1 MGHFL
6 TDDFLLNNEPSRRLY
21 HDYAADMPIFDYH
34 CHLSP
39 QDMAA
44 NRRFENMTQIWL
56 EGDHYKWRAMRAAGM
71 KEEFI
76 TGKASDKDKFMAWAQ
91 TVPKTIG
98 NPLFHWTHLELKRP
112 FGISDRMLNPD
123 TAEGIW
129 ASTKE
134 QLTTDAFSSWGILKQ
149 MKVHLV
155 CTTDDPLDNLESHKQ
170 INRENSVNFNMYP
183 TMRPDRVMAAG
194 DPAIY
199 NHYLNELEEVSS
211 TDIASWDDLLLAM
224 DKRHQY
230 FHEAGCR
237 LSDHGWEPPVFEE
250 CSQEELKRIFAK
262 VRGGNILETG
272 ELVKLQSGFMLAM
285 GRLNYKRGWVMQL
298 HVGALRNTNTRMIQ
312 ELGPNTGY
320 DSIGDFP
327 IAIPLSRLLDGL
339 EKEARLPKTIL
350 YTLNPAWNEVFA
362 TMIGNYQGGG
372 ISGKMQFG
380 AGWWFNDLKTG
391 MQQQLT
397 SLANQGLLSSFV
409 GMVTDSRSLLSYPR
423 HEYFRRV
430 LCSLLGGWVE
440 AGEAPEDY
448 NLLGKMVRDIAFNN
462 SQAYFNFPH

>member
-6 TDDFLLNNEPSRRLY
+6 TEDFLLPNEPARRLY
-21 HDYAADMPIFDYH
+21 HEYAAKMPIFDYH

-71 KEEFI
+71 EESFI
-76 TGKASDKDKFMAWAQ
+76 TGKAADKDKFLAWAQ

-98 NPLFHWTHLELKRP
+98 NPLYHWTHLELKRP
-112 FGISDRMLNPD
+112 FGIERLLNPE

-129 ASTKE
+129 SSTQE
-134 QLTTDAFSSWGILKQ
+134 QLSTDAFSSWGILKQ
-149 MKVHLV
+149 MNVTLV
-155 CTTDDPLDNLESHKQ
+155 CTTDDPVDSLESHKKM
-170 INRENSVNFNMYP
+170 NSEASVDFKMYP
-183 TMRPDRVMAAG
+183 TLRPDRAMAAG
-194 DPAIY
+194 DPESY
-199 NHYLNELEEVSS
+199 NSYLDKLGEVSGVEINSWS
-211 TDIASWDDLLLAM
+211 TLLEAM
-224 DKRHQY
+224 DKRHQS

-237 LSDHGWEPPVFEE
+237 LSDHGWEPPVFQDCSEE
-250 CSQEELKRIFAK
+250 DLQRIFAK
-262 VRGGNILETG
+262 VRGGSPLEQD
-272 ELVKLQSGFMLAM
+272 ELVQLQSGFMLAM
-285 GRLNYKRGWVMQL
+285 GRLNHQRNWVMQL
-298 HVGALRNTNTRMIQ
+298 HIGALRSTNTRMIR

-327 IAIPLSRLLDGL
+327 VALPLSRLLDGL
-339 EKEARLPKTIL
+339 ERENNLPKTIL
-350 YTLNPAWNEVFA
+350 YTLNPAWNEIFA
-362 TMIGNYQGGG
+362 TMIGNFQGGG
-372 ISGKMQFG
+372 VPGKMQFG
-380 AGWWFNDLKTG
+380 SGWWFNDLKTG

-430 LCSLLGGWVE
+430 LCSLIGGWVK

-448 NLLGKMVRDIAFNN
+448 HLLGKMVQDISYNN
-462 SQAYFNFPH
+462 SETYFGFPQ